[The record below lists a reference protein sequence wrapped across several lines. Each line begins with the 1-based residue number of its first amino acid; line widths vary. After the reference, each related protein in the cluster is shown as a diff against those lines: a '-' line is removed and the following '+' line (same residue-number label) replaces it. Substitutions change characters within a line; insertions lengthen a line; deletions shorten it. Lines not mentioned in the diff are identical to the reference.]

1 METTITR
8 RSFIV
13 VPVITDRVEDNV
25 RARYQMARIIRREV
39 LPHGRGFKSK
49 SNRVRK
55 CGCSMVVGGN
65 HSEIR

>member
-49 SNRVRK
+49 SNRVRRYR
-55 CGCSMVVGGN
+55 GSVA
-65 HSEIR
+65 ITTR

>member
-39 LPHGRGFKSK
+39 LLHGRGFKSK

-55 CGCSMVVGGN
+55 RVLRYRGSVAAP
-65 HSEIR
+65 

>member
-25 RARYQMARIIRREV
+25 RARYQMARIIGREV
-39 LPHGRGFKSK
+39 LLHGRGFKSK

-55 CGCSMVVGGN
+55 RV
-65 HSEIR
+65 

>member
-49 SNRVRK
+49 SNRVRRYR
-55 CGCSMVVGGN
+55 GSVAELVEVL
-65 HSEIR
+65 HA